1 MDVLKAVLL
10 GLIQG
15 ITEFLPISSSGHLLV
30 FKELLGFEVE
40 HGLLFAVAVHLAT
53 LLSIF
58 FVFWKDLISLIVNWR
73 DNMGYLIAIVIS
85 AIPAGIIGVLFKDY
99 IEQVFAG
106 ELIVAGVGF
115 LISSLLLF
123 FAHFVPKSNGEVN
136 LLNAI
141 VMGVAQAIAIL
152 PGVSRSGSTI
162 SAGLL
167 LKVSPEKVVRF
178 AFLMSIIP
186 IGGAAFLEAL
196 DVSRDPVSS
205 EEMLLVGVGFITAF
219 VSGVVACRLMIN
231 FVTRNKLLPFAIYCL
246 LIGLATLFL
255 AIK

>member
-1 MDVLKAVLL
+1 MDVLKAILL

-30 FKELLGFEVE
+30 AKELLGFNVE

-58 FVFWKDLISLIVNWR
+58 VVFWKDLISLVVRWQENLSYIVF
-73 DNMGYLIAIVIS
+73 LVVS

-106 ELIVAGVGF
+106 ELLVAGIGF
-115 LISSLLLF
+115 LISSLFLF
-123 FAHFVPKSNGEVN
+123 MAHFIPKGDREVGF
-136 LLNAI
+136 LSSVA
-141 VMGVAQAIAIL
+141 MGVAQAIAIL

-162 SAGLL
+162 STGLL
-167 LKVSPEKVVRF
+167 FKVSPEKVVKF

-196 DVSRDPVSS
+196 DVSKNPVGSG
-205 EEMLLVGVGFITAF
+205 EMLLVGVGFITAF
-219 VSGVVACRLMIN
+219 VSGIVACRLMIN

-246 LIGLATLFL
+246 LIGIATLFI
-255 AIK
+255 AMK

>member
-1 MDVLKAVLL
+1 MDVLRAVLL

-30 FKELLGFEVE
+30 AKELLGFEVE

-58 FVFWKDLISLIVNWR
+58 FVFWKDLISLVINWR
-73 DNMGYLIAIVIS
+73 ENLDFLIALVVS
-85 AIPAGIIGVLFKDY
+85 AIPVGIIGVLFKDY

-106 ELIVAGVGF
+106 NLVVAGVGF
-115 LISSLLLF
+115 LISSLFLF
-123 FAHFVPKSNGEVN
+123 IAHFVPKNNGEVN

-141 VMGVAQAIAIL
+141 MMGIAQAIAIL

-162 SAGLL
+162 STGLL
-167 LKVSPEKVVRF
+167 FKISPEKVVQF

-186 IGGAAFLEAL
+186 IGGATILEAL
-196 DVSRDPVSS
+196 DISNQSVSS
-205 EEMLLVGVGFITAF
+205 NELLLVGVGFITAF
-219 VSGVVACRLMIN
+219 VSGIVACRLMIN

-246 LIGLATLFL
+246 LIGIATLFI
-255 AIK
+255 AMK